1 MRQGAAVSP
10 PPDGASVAQRIAH
23 SFPNLSQSHRE
34 VARYVLDHPLKA
46 ATLPVAEL
54 ADLVGVS
61 VATANRF
68 ARALGFDGYAQFRAA
83 LVLGFEGALAPVEK
97 LRGNL
102 EQPADPASVIDATFA
117 AIARNL
123 EATRAGLDAGACEQA
138 VAAIQ
143 AARRVYIVGFGSS
156 SWPAGL
162 LARNLDL
169 TRQDVSL
176 LATIEGPAFAARV
189 LRRLT
194 ADDLV
199 IVLATPRYFADTV
212 RLADQARESGATVL
226 ALTDGPH
233 SPIAARATITLGVRT
248 DSRYFA
254 ASDASL
260 AALAEA
266 LSSAVAHGSGG
277 LVAAATQLTE
287 SVLPWLDGDY
297 AAWPLRSGSAAW
309 PQESGSAAWA
319 HDSAT
324 AAPPCHDGAAPDPDP
339 EP

>member
-1 MRQGAAVSP
+1 MTA
-10 PPDGASVAQRIAH
+10 PPDDASVAQRIAR
-23 SFPNLSQSHRE
+23 SFPSLSQSHRE
-34 VARYVLDHPLKA
+34 VARYVLAHPLKA

-54 ADLVGVS
+54 AELVGVS

-68 ARALGFDGYAQFRAA
+68 ARALDFEGYAQFRAA

-97 LRGNL
+97 LRGDL
-102 EQPADPASVIDATFA
+102 ERPADPASVVDATFA

-123 EATRAGLDAGACEQA
+123 EATRGSLDAAACERA
-138 VAAIQ
+138 VAAIRS
-143 AARRVYIVGFGSS
+143 ARRVYVVGFGSS

-169 TRQDVSL
+169 TREDVHL
-176 LATIEGPAFAARV
+176 LATVEGPAFAARV
-189 LRRLT
+189 LRRL
-194 ADDLV
+194 AAEDLV

-212 RLADQARESGATVL
+212 RLASQAQESGASVL

-233 SPIAARATITLGVRT
+233 SPVAARATITLCVRI

-260 AALAEA
+260 AALVEA
-266 LSSAVAHGSGG
+266 LSSAVAHASGT
-277 LVAAATQLTE
+277 LVAAATRLTE

-297 AAWPLRSGSAAW
+297 AAWPPKGGPAAWPPEDGSAAW
-309 PQESGSAAWA
+309 PPEDGSAPF
-319 HDSAT
+319 S
-324 AAPPCHDGAAPDPDP
+324 DPDP
-339 EP
+339 EPGHLKS

>member
-1 MRQGAAVSP
+1 MSA
-10 PPDGASVAQRIAH
+10 PPDDASVAQRIARG
-23 SFPNLSQSHRE
+23 FPGLSQSHRE

-46 ATLPVAEL
+46 ATLPVADL
-54 ADLVGVS
+54 AELVGVS

-68 ARALGFDGYAQFRAA
+68 ARALGYDGYAQFRAA

-97 LRGNL
+97 LRGDL
-102 EQPADPASVIDATFA
+102 EQPADPGTVFDETFA

-123 EATRAGLDAGACEQA
+123 EATRAGLDAGACARA

-169 TRQDVSL
+169 TRQDVHL
-176 LATIEGPAFAARV
+176 LATVEGPAFAARV
-189 LRRLT
+189 MRRLT

-212 RLADQARESGATVL
+212 RLATQGRESGATVL

-233 SPIAARATITLGVRT
+233 SPIAAQATITLCVRT

-260 AALAEA
+260 AALVEA
-266 LSSAVAHGSGG
+266 LSSAVAHASGS
-277 LVAAATQLTE
+277 LVAVATRLTE

-297 AAWPLRSGSAAW
+297 AAWPPAAAMTAPSPDPSRSPS
-309 PQESGSAAWA
+309 
-319 HDSAT
+319 
-324 AAPPCHDGAAPDPDP
+324 PDPDP

>member
-1 MRQGAAVSP
+1 VSA
-10 PPDGASVAQRIAH
+10 PPDDASVAQRIARG
-23 SFPNLSQSHRE
+23 FPALSQSHRE

-54 ADLVGVS
+54 AELVGVS
-61 VATANRF
+61 IATANRF
-68 ARALGFDGYAQFRAA
+68 ARALGYEGYAQFRAA

-97 LRGNL
+97 LRGDL
-102 EQPADPASVIDATFA
+102 EQPADPASVFDATLA

-123 EATRAGLDAGACEQA
+123 EATRVALEAGACERA
-138 VAAIQ
+138 VAAIRS
-143 AARRVYIVGFGSS
+143 ARRVYVLGFGSS

-169 TRQDVSL
+169 HRQDVHL
-176 LATIEGPAFAARV
+176 LATVEGPAFAARV
-189 LRRLT
+189 LRRLA

-199 IVLATPRYFADTV
+199 IVLATPRYFSDTV
-212 RLADQARESGATVL
+212 RLAGQAQESGATVL
-226 ALTDGPH
+226 ALSDGPH
-233 SPIAARATITLGVRT
+233 SPIAARAAISLSVQT

-260 AALAEA
+260 AALVEA
-266 LSSAVAHGSGG
+266 LSSAVAHASGS
-277 LVAAATQLTE
+277 LVAAATRLTE

-297 AAWPLRSGSAAW
+297 AAWPPSRGSAA
-309 PQESGSAAWA
+309 PS
-319 HDSAT
+319 
-324 AAPPCHDGAAPDPDP
+324 PDPDF

>member
-1 MRQGAAVSP
+1 MSA
-10 PPDGASVAQRIAH
+10 PPDNASVAQRIAR
-23 SFPNLSQSHRE
+23 SFPGLSQSHRE

-68 ARALGFDGYAQFRAA
+68 ARALDYEGYAQFRAA

-97 LRGNL
+97 LRGDL
-102 EQPADPASVIDATFA
+102 EQPADPASVFEATFA
-117 AIARNL
+117 AIGRNL
-123 EATRAGLDAGACEQA
+123 EATRAGLDAGACARA
-138 VAAIQ
+138 VAAIR
-143 AARRVYIVGFGSS
+143 AARRVYILGFGSS

-169 TRQDVSL
+169 TRQDVHL
-176 LATIEGPAFAARV
+176 LATVEGPAFAARV

-194 ADDLV
+194 AEDLV

-212 RLADQARESGATVL
+212 RLAGQAQDSGATVL

-233 SPIAARATITLGVRT
+233 SPVAARATITLCVRT

-260 AALAEA
+260 AALVEA
-266 LSSAVAHGSGG
+266 LSSAVAHAAGG
-277 LVAAATQLTE
+277 LVATATRLTE

-297 AAWPLRSGSAAW
+297 AAWPPAAAMAE
-309 PQESGSAAWA
+309 P
-319 HDSAT
+319 T
-324 AAPPCHDGAAPDPDP
+324 PPSDPDS
-339 EP
+339 ET

>member
-1 MRQGAAVSP
+1 MSA
-10 PPDGASVAQRIAH
+10 PPDNASVAQRIAR
-23 SFPNLSQSHRE
+23 SFPGLSQSHRE

-68 ARALGFDGYAQFRAA
+68 ARALDYEGYAQFRAA

-97 LRGNL
+97 LRGDL
-102 EQPADPASVIDATFA
+102 EQPADPASVFEATFA
-117 AIARNL
+117 AIGRNL
-123 EATRAGLDAGACEQA
+123 EATRAGLDAGACARA
-138 VAAIQ
+138 VAAIR
-143 AARRVYIVGFGSS
+143 AARRVYILGFGSS

-169 TRQDVSL
+169 TRQDVHL
-176 LATIEGPAFAARV
+176 LATVEGPAFAARV

-194 ADDLV
+194 AEDLV

-212 RLADQARESGATVL
+212 RLAGQAQDSGATVL

-233 SPIAARATITLGVRT
+233 SPVAARATITLCVRT

-260 AALAEA
+260 AALVEA
-266 LSSAVAHGSGG
+266 LSSAVAHAAGG
-277 LVAAATQLTE
+277 LVATATRLTE

-297 AAWPLRSGSAAW
+297 AAWPPAAAMAE
-309 PQESGSAAWA
+309 P
-319 HDSAT
+319 
-324 AAPPCHDGAAPDPDP
+324 APPSDPDS
-339 EP
+339 ET

>member
-1 MRQGAAVSP
+1 MSA
-10 PPDGASVAQRIAH
+10 PPDDASVAQRIARG
-23 SFPNLSQSHRE
+23 FPGLSQSHRE

-46 ATLPVAEL
+46 ATLPVADL
-54 ADLVGVS
+54 AELVGVS

-68 ARALGFDGYAQFRAA
+68 ARALGYDGYAQFRAA

-97 LRGNL
+97 LRGDL
-102 EQPADPASVIDATFA
+102 EQPADPGTVFDETFA

-123 EATRAGLDAGACEQA
+123 EATRAGLDAGACARA

-169 TRQDVSL
+169 TRQDVHL
-176 LATIEGPAFAARV
+176 LATVEGPAFAARV
-189 LRRLT
+189 MRRLT

-212 RLADQARESGATVL
+212 RLATQGRESGATVL

-233 SPIAARATITLGVRT
+233 SPIAAQATITLCVRT

-260 AALAEA
+260 AALVEA
-266 LSSAVAHGSGG
+266 LSSAVAHASGS
-277 LVAAATQLTE
+277 LVAVATRLTE

-297 AAWPLRSGSAAW
+297 AAWPPAA
-309 PQESGSAAWA
+309 AM
-319 HDSAT
+319 T
-324 AAPPCHDGAAPDPDP
+324 APSPDPSRNSSPDPDP

>member
-1 MRQGAAVSP
+1 MSA
-10 PPDGASVAQRIAH
+10 PPDDASVAQRIARG
-23 SFPNLSQSHRE
+23 FPGLSQSHRE

-46 ATLPVAEL
+46 ATLPVADL
-54 ADLVGVS
+54 AELVGVS

-68 ARALGFDGYAQFRAA
+68 ARALGYDGYAQFRAA

-97 LRGNL
+97 LRGDL
-102 EQPADPASVIDATFA
+102 EQPADPGTVFEETFA

-123 EATRAGLDAGACEQA
+123 EATRAGLDGGACARA

-169 TRQDVSL
+169 TRQDVHL
-176 LATIEGPAFAARV
+176 LATVEGPAFAARV
-189 LRRLT
+189 MRRLT

-212 RLADQARESGATVL
+212 RLATQGRESGATVL

-233 SPIAARATITLGVRT
+233 SPIAAQATITLCVRT

-260 AALAEA
+260 AALVEA
-266 LSSAVAHGSGG
+266 LSSAVAHASGS
-277 LVAAATQLTE
+277 LVAVATRLTE

-297 AAWPLRSGSAAW
+297 AAWPPAA
-309 PQESGSAAWA
+309 AM
-319 HDSAT
+319 T
-324 AAPPCHDGAAPDPDP
+324 APSPDPSRNPSPDPDP

>member
-1 MRQGAAVSP
+1 MPSP
-10 PPDGASVAQRIAH
+10 GDASVAQRIAR
-23 SFPNLSQSHRE
+23 SFPGLSQSHRE
-34 VARYVLDHPLKA
+34 VARYVLAHPLKV

-54 ADLVGVS
+54 AELVGVS

-68 ARALGFDGYAQFRAA
+68 ARALDFEGYAQFRAA

-97 LRGNL
+97 LRGDL
-102 EQPADPASVIDATFA
+102 ERPADPASVFDATFA

-123 EATRAGLDAGACEQA
+123 EATRGGLDAGACERA
-138 VAAIQ
+138 VAAIGS
-143 AARRVYIVGFGSS
+143 ARRVYVVGFGSS

-169 TRQDVSL
+169 TREGVHL
-176 LATIEGPAFAARV
+176 LATVEGPAFAARV

-212 RLADQARESGATVL
+212 RLATQSRESGATVL

-233 SPIAARATITLGVRT
+233 SPVAAQATITLCVRT

-260 AALAEA
+260 AALVEA
-266 LSSAVAHGSGG
+266 LSSAVAHASGE
-277 LVAAATQLTE
+277 LVAAATRLTE

-297 AAWPLRSGSAAW
+297 AAWPPKGGSAAW
-309 PQESGSAAWA
+309 PPKGDFASS
-319 HDSAT
+319 
-324 AAPPCHDGAAPDPDP
+324 PDPDP
-339 EP
+339 ES

>member
-1 MRQGAAVSP
+1 MSG
-10 PPDGASVAQRIAH
+10 PPDGASVAQRIAR
-23 SFPNLSQSHRE
+23 SFPALSQSHRE

-54 ADLVGVS
+54 AELVGVS

-68 ARALGFDGYAQFRAA
+68 ARALGYEGYAQFRAA

-97 LRGNL
+97 LRGDL
-102 EQPADPASVIDATFA
+102 EQPADPASVFDATFA
-117 AIARNL
+117 AIGRNL
-123 EATRAGLDAGACEQA
+123 EATRSSLDAGACARA

-169 TRQDVSL
+169 TRQDVHL
-176 LATIEGPAFAARV
+176 LATVEGPAFAARAM
-189 LRRLT
+189 RRLT

-199 IVLATPRYFADTV
+199 IVLATPRYFTDTV
-212 RLADQARESGATVL
+212 RLATQGRESGATVL

-233 SPIAARATITLGVRT
+233 SPIAAQATITLCVRT

-260 AALAEA
+260 AALVEA
-266 LSSAVAHGSGG
+266 LSSAVAHASGS
-277 LVAAATQLTE
+277 LVAAATRLTE

-297 AAWPLRSGSAAW
+297 AAWPIRGSAV
-309 PQESGSAAWA
+309 PS
-319 HDSAT
+319 
-324 AAPPCHDGAAPDPDP
+324 PDPDP

>member
-1 MRQGAAVSP
+1 MER
-10 PPDGASVAQRIAH
+10 
-23 SFPNLSQSHRE
+23 
-34 VARYVLDHPLKA
+34 
-46 ATLPVAEL
+46 
-54 ADLVGVS
+54 
-61 VATANRF
+61 
-68 ARALGFDGYAQFRAA
+68 
-83 LVLGFEGALAPVEK
+83 
-97 LRGNL
+97 
-102 EQPADPASVIDATFA
+102 PADPASVFDATFA

-123 EATRAGLDAGACEQA
+123 EATRGSLDAGACERA
-138 VAAIQ
+138 VAAIR
-143 AARRVYIVGFGSS
+143 AARRVYVLGFGSS

-169 TRQDVSL
+169 ARQDVHL
-176 LATIEGPAFAARV
+176 LATVEGPAFAARA

-212 RLADQARESGATVL
+212 RLATQGQESGATVL

-233 SPIAARATITLGVRT
+233 SPVAARATITLSVRT

-260 AALAEA
+260 AALVEA
-266 LSSAVAHGSGG
+266 LSSAVAHASGD
-277 LVAAATQLTE
+277 LVAAATRLTE

-297 AAWPLRSGSAAW
+297 AAWPPQGGLAAW
-309 PQESGSAAWA
+309 PPQGGPAAW
-319 HDSAT
+319 SPRG
-324 AAPPCHDGAAPDPDP
+324 APSPDPDP

>member
-1 MRQGAAVSP
+1 MSA
-10 PPDGASVAQRIAH
+10 PPDDASVAQRIARG
-23 SFPNLSQSHRE
+23 FPGLSQSHRE

-46 ATLPVAEL
+46 ATLPVADL
-54 ADLVGVS
+54 AELVGVS

-68 ARALGFDGYAQFRAA
+68 ARALGYEGYAQFRAA

-97 LRGNL
+97 LRGDL
-102 EQPADPASVIDATFA
+102 EQPADPGTVVDATFA
-117 AIARNL
+117 AIVRNL
-123 EATRAGLDAGACEQA
+123 EATRAGLDAGACARA
-138 VAAIQ
+138 VVAIQ
-143 AARRVYIVGFGSS
+143 AARRVYILGFGSS

-169 TRQDVSL
+169 TRQDVHL
-176 LATIEGPAFAARV
+176 LATVEGPAFAARAM
-189 LRRLT
+189 RRLT

-212 RLADQARESGATVL
+212 RLATQGRESGATVL

-233 SPIAARATITLGVRT
+233 SPIAAQATITLCVRT

-260 AALAEA
+260 AALVEA
-266 LSSAVAHGSGG
+266 LSSAVAHASGG

-297 AAWPLRSGSAAW
+297 AAWPPRSSTKLN
-309 PQESGSAAWA
+309 PS
-319 HDSAT
+319 
-324 AAPPCHDGAAPDPDP
+324 PDPDP

>member
-1 MRQGAAVSP
+1 MSA
-10 PPDGASVAQRIAH
+10 PPDDASVAQRIARG
-23 SFPNLSQSHRE
+23 FPGLSQSHRE

-46 ATLPVAEL
+46 ATLPVADL
-54 ADLVGVS
+54 AELVGVS

-68 ARALGFDGYAQFRAA
+68 ARALGYDGYAQFRAA

-97 LRGNL
+97 LRGDL
-102 EQPADPASVIDATFA
+102 EQPADPGTVFEETFA

-123 EATRAGLDAGACEQA
+123 EATRGGLDAGACARA

-169 TRQDVSL
+169 TRQDVHL
-176 LATIEGPAFAARV
+176 LATVEGPAFAARV
-189 LRRLT
+189 MRRLT

-212 RLADQARESGATVL
+212 RLATQGRESGATVL

-233 SPIAARATITLGVRT
+233 SPIAAQATITLCVRT

-260 AALAEA
+260 AALVEA
-266 LSSAVAHGSGG
+266 LSSAVAHASGS
-277 LVAAATQLTE
+277 LVAVATRLTE

-297 AAWPLRSGSAAW
+297 AAWPPAA
-309 PQESGSAAWA
+309 AM
-319 HDSAT
+319 T
-324 AAPPCHDGAAPDPDP
+324 APSPDLSRNPSPDPDP